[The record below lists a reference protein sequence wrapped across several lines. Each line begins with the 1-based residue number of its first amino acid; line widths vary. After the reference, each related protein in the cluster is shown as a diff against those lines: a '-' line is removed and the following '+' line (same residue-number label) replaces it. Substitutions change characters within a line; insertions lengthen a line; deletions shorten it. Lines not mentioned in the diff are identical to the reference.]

1 MIAPAASIDRRRVKR
16 AAVSGVVR
24 NATRDVPR
32 ATMRIQF
39 HKDFRFDDA
48 TALVPYFA
56 RLGIS
61 HLYSSPI
68 LKARAGSTHGYDCV
82 DVSVVNPELGGES
95 ALRRLS
101 DALHAAGMGLVVDIV
116 PNHMGI
122 GPDNAWWRDALLW
135 GADSRYASTFDID
148 WMSSDPILRGK
159 LLAPFL
165 GAGYGETLASGD
177 LVLAFDADVRA
188 FEARYFDNRFPIAI
202 ADYGAILDATDD
214 AGLAEVARLF
224 DAVAELRDLPRNDA
238 RERANTLARRDALL
252 DQARARFGEAL
263 HFDDARA
270 ALDRVLLRYTPSTHE
285 GRARLHA
292 LFERQSYRLASWR
305 AAADEI
311 NWRRFFEVTDLAGV
325 RVERADVFD
334 AVHATLFRLYREGV
348 IDAMRVDHVDGLADP
363 RGYCRELRRRLE
375 ALARERDIAADI
387 GADNQRT
394 ESRWTRPWIVVEKIL
409 ASHED
414 LRSEWRV
421 DGTTGYDFMD
431 EVGALLHDPEGA
443 EPLAA
448 FWARATQRPPDF
460 HAEALA
466 ARRQILAENLPAE
479 FNTAARAL
487 HRVARADIDTRDVAL
502 IAIQRALTELLVQI
516 DVYRTYVDA
525 RGRGA
530 ADTAVLVRA
539 LRAAHDTV
547 RPSDRT
553 VLAWLDHWLGGDAA
567 SDVLPEAST
576 RKQRTERRQAVTR
589 FQQLTPPLAAKS
601 IEDTAFY
608 RYGRLISRNEVGSDP
623 GEFAL
628 TIDQFHAK
636 CMRRAKNFPHSMLA
650 TATHDHKRGADT
662 RARLAVLSEM
672 PQRWAA
678 TLERWLILNTP
689 FEDRTIV
696 AADVTAE
703 TAPMIPPAGLA
714 AIAHVVAESAPVPL
728 PEDQIMLMQTLI
740 GAWPL
745 ELAGD
750 ADFKQ
755 ESMRKQLAIFIER
768 VAGWQTKAL
777 RETKRPS
784 DWAMPNEHYEATC
797 RAFLD
802 RIMDPVRSPFLREA
816 AAFVESIAVAG
827 ALNGLVQA
835 TLHLTSPG
843 VPDFYQG
850 TEWWDFSL
858 VDPDNR
864 RPVDYSARQKALAAF
879 DDDLDFATLLD
890 AWRDGRIKQALIAR
904 VLAFRKDQPAL
915 FARGS
920 YQALTIEGRHANHAL
935 ALIRRDGRE
944 RMLVVVT
951 LRASGLLEGQSR
963 PQVARER
970 WDDDT
975 MVVLPADATR
985 IQWIDVVTNRTQ
997 KATAGRIPLAD
1008 LLAGLPVAVLRN
1020 ELAQSI

>member
-1 MIAPAASIDRRRVKR
+1 MTEPSRSVDRRRRKR
-16 AAVSGVVR
+16 SAEP
-24 NATRDVPR
+24 DVPR
-32 ATMRIQF
+32 ATLRLQF

-56 RLGIS
+56 RLGVS

-68 LKARAGSTHGYDCV
+68 LKARPGSMHGYDCI
-82 DVSVVNPELGGES
+82 DVGLVNPELGGED
-95 ALRRLS
+95 ALRRMS
-101 DALHAAGMGLVVDIV
+101 DALHAAGMGLVIDIV

-122 GPDNAWWRDALLW
+122 GGGSTGNAWWRDVLLW
-135 GADSRYASTFDID
+135 GPDSRYASTFDID
-148 WMSSDPILRGK
+148 WASSDPMLRGR

-165 GAGYGETLASGD
+165 GSGYGETLASGD
-177 LVLAFDADVRA
+177 LILAFDEDANA
-188 FEARYFDNRFPIAI
+188 FEARYFDQAFPIAI
-202 ADYGAILDATDD
+202 ADHATILDASGNE
-214 AGLAEVARLF
+214 GLSEVARRF
-224 DAVAELRDLPRNDA
+224 DAVEVLRDLPRNDV
-238 RERANTLARRDALL
+238 RERADILARRDASL
-252 DQARARFGEAL
+252 DAARAGLREARR
-263 HFDDARA
+263 DEAARA
-270 ALDRVLLRYTPSTHE
+270 AIDKVLAHYTPSTHE

-292 LFERQSYRLASWR
+292 LLERQSYRLASWR

-325 RVERADVFD
+325 RVERDEVFD
-334 AVHATLFRLYREGV
+334 AVHATVFRLYREGV

-363 RGYCRELRRRLE
+363 RGYCRELRKRLE
-375 ALARERDIAADI
+375 TLSRERDVE
-387 GADNQRT
+387 NL
-394 ESRWTRPWIVVEKIL
+394 ESRVASESRVESPLPWKRPWIVVEKIL

-431 EVGALLHDPEGA
+431 EVGALLHDPQGA

-448 FWARATQRPPDF
+448 FWSRATQRPPDF
-460 HAEALA
+460 HAEAIA
-466 ARRQILAENLPAE
+466 ARRQILAENLAAE
-479 FNTAARAL
+479 FNAAARAL

-502 IAIQRALTELLVQI
+502 IAIARALTELLVQI

-525 RGRGA
+525 RGRSA
-530 ADTAVLVRA
+530 ADTAVLVCA

-628 TIDQFHAK
+628 SIEQFHAK
-636 CMRRAKNFPHSMLA
+636 CVRRAKSFPHSMLA

-662 RARLAVLSEM
+662 RARLAVLSEI
-672 PQRWAA
+672 PQRWIA
-678 TLERWLILNTP
+678 TLKRWLVLNTP
-689 FEDRTIV
+689 LEERSTIADDV
-696 AADVTAE
+696 AAE

-714 AIAHVVAESAPVPL
+714 AIAHMVAESAPVPL

-745 ELAGD
+745 ALAGD
-750 ADFKQ
+750 IDRGIDFSD
-755 ESMRKQLAIFIER
+755 ESICKQLAHFIER

-802 RIMDPVRSPFLREA
+802 RIMDPSRSSFAREA
-816 AAFVESIAVAG
+816 ASFVASIAACG
-827 ALNGLVQA
+827 ALNGLVQT
-835 TLHLTSPG
+835 TLHLTAPG

-864 RPVDYSARQKALAAF
+864 SPVDYAARHDALNALDDGVDIAA
-879 DDDLDFATLLD
+879 LLD

-904 VLAFRKDQPAL
+904 LLAFRKERPAL
-915 FARGS
+915 FSRGFHHPVT
-920 YQALTIEGRHANHAL
+920 LEGSRAEHAL
-935 ALIRRDGRE
+935 AFVRSDGRD
-944 RMLVVVT
+944 RVLVVIT
-951 LRASGLLEGQSR
+951 LHAHALLGDRSL
-963 PQVARER
+963 PHVMPDR
-970 WDDDT
+970 WEDT
-975 MVVLPADATR
+975 AIVLPADAASATWR
-985 IQWIDVVTNRTQ
+985 DAVTDQPHRS
-997 KATAGRIPLAD
+997 AGGRMRLAD
-1008 LLAGLPVAVLRN
+1008 LLADLPVAVLR
-1020 ELAQSI
+1020 ETTDR

>member
-1 MIAPAASIDRRRVKR
+1 MSAPSPSSDNKRRSKR
-16 AAVSGVVR
+16 TPESGV
-24 NATRDVPR
+24 TRDVPR
-32 ATMRIQF
+32 ATLRIQF
-39 HKDFRFDDA
+39 HEGFTFDDA

-68 LKARAGSTHGYDCV
+68 LKARPGSTHGYDCV
-82 DVSVVNPELGGES
+82 DVGLVNPELGGED
-95 ALRRLS
+95 ALRRMS
-101 DALHAAGMGLVVDIV
+101 DALHTAGMGLVVDIV

-122 GPDNAWWRDALLW
+122 GADNAWWRDVLLW
-135 GADSRYASTFDID
+135 GPDSRYASTFDIN
-148 WMSSDPILRGK
+148 WASSDPMLRGR

-177 LVLAFDADVRA
+177 LVLVFDTEALA
-188 FEARYFDNRFPIAI
+188 FEARYFDHRFPIAI
-202 ADYGAILDATDD
+202 ADYAAILDATDD
-214 AGLAEVARLF
+214 VGLAEVARRF
-224 DAVAELRDLPRNDA
+224 DAVAALGDLPRSDA
-238 RERANTLARRDALL
+238 RERANLLARRDALL
-252 DQARARFGEAL
+252 EEARARLRATLTVAGAVAG
-263 HFDDARA
+263 ARA
-270 ALDRVLLRYTPSTHE
+270 ALDRVLARYTPSTHE

-325 RVERADVFD
+325 RVERAEVFD
-334 AVHATLFRLYREGV
+334 AMHATLFRLYREGL

-363 RGYCRELRRRLE
+363 RGYCRELRKRLE
-375 ALARERDIAADI
+375 ALARERENENA
-387 GADNQRT
+387 
-394 ESRWTRPWIVVEKIL
+394 ESKWTRPWIVVEKIL
-409 ASHED
+409 ASRED

-431 EVGALLHDPEGA
+431 EVGALLHDPRGA

-448 FWARATQRPPDF
+448 FWARTTQRPPDF

-466 ARRQILAENLPAE
+466 ARRQILAENLPTE
-479 FNTAARAL
+479 FSAAARAL

-502 IAIQRALTELLVQI
+502 IAIARALTELLVHI
-516 DVYRTYVDA
+516 DVYRSYVDA
-525 RGRGA
+525 RGRSA

-628 TIDQFHAK
+628 SITDFHAK
-636 CMRRAKNFPHSMLA
+636 CLRRAKNFPHSMLA

-662 RARLAVLSEM
+662 RARLAVLSEI
-672 PQRWAA
+672 PQRWIA
-678 TLERWLILNTP
+678 TLERWLGLNTP
-689 FEDRTIV
+689 IEDRATIAQDV
-696 AADVTAE
+696 AAE

-728 PEDQIMLMQTLI
+728 PADQIMLMQTLV

-750 ADFKQ
+750 VDF
-755 ESMRKQLAIFIER
+755 SDDSIRLQLAIFIER

-777 RETKRPS
+777 RESKRPS

-802 RIMDPVRSPFLREA
+802 RIMDPETSPFLREA
-816 AAFVESIAVAG
+816 AAFVKSIVAAG
-827 ALNGLVQA
+827 ALNSLAQA
-835 TLHLTSPG
+835 ALHLTGPG

-864 RPVDYSARQKALAAF
+864 RPVDYAARRDALAAF
-879 DDDLDFATLLD
+879 DDGVDIATLLD

-904 VLAFRKDQPAL
+904 VLAFRKDHPAL

-920 YQALTIEGRHANHAL
+920 YQALTIEGGHADHAL
-935 ALIRRDGRE
+935 AFIRRNGSE

-951 LRASGLLEGQSR
+951 LRASGMLEGRLR
-963 PQVARER
+963 PCIARER
-970 WDDDT
+970 WNDQT
-975 MVVLPADATR
+975 ALVLPPDAASSL
-985 IQWIDVVTNRTQ
+985 WFDVVTHRSLETG
-997 KATAGRIPLAD
+997 TGRVKLCDVLAD
-1008 LLAGLPVAVLRN
+1008 LPVAILHNFCAR
-1020 ELAQSI
+1020 